1 MNKKRK
7 TIRIS
12 IIILV
17 LIIIGLIFGNKAV
30 YADIIGDAA
39 DGVAGLFLLIP
50 KFFLIAVGEVI
61 RILLGFFTGKGLKGV
76 TVQDILFNKLDITD
90 INFFDFNIAD
100 DSIKAIRENV
110 AGWYLGVR
118 NLSAVLLVIVALYVG
133 IRMAL
138 STIAEDRAKYKQ
150 MLIDWITS
158 VCLLFILHFIMVL
171 IIEVNNTIVETIAN
185 NVKNQNLLEVT
196 NDFRSYALGDFSA
209 INVLTLGLANG
220 AENGFASTFAA
231 AVIYLMLQ
239 AITLVFLLSYIKRMI
254 TIGFLIIIAP
264 LVTVTYSIDKMG
276 DGRSQALNHWLKEFT
291 YNILIQPFQC
301 VTYLALCSTS
311 LETLQSSKDFKSA
324 VIAISML
331 IFLVSSEKIIKH
343 IFHFQSESMADT
355 VAAAGMTY
363 AAFRTLGSAG
373 RKMFGDDGG
382 GSSDKVKIPK
392 AGDNGPA
399 LPPDTNSG
407 GNSTGISEGR
417 DEGSSSADTRT
428 SRTGNSDS
436 GNSNSGNSDSER
448 GETASRPNTGM
459 TPDSN
464 TGGTR
469 RQRAGST
476 ARKVGS
482 KAADVL
488 IKGNAAALGLG
499 LGLAFGG
506 ASGDLKQTI
515 LGAAAGAGAFLGYGG
530 KTSGRLTSSHY
541 KKEVARAFN
550 DYRAQREAMGENISD
565 DEIGELGM
573 EFLMGSRQAVTAEER
588 ALRDALINMQNNYI
602 KSGEDEKKSL
612 KSVRKVIQGIKD
624 GEITE
629 QMAAT
634 RYVGSLRDRWE
645 SFMNRTAS
653 DNRARTSSAGRRGN
667 SGGNGYSNGRGNTG
681 NGGQGGQPT
690 TPQIP
695 INPNIPDASN
705 ADGTAPSSSDSG
717 SHEPDT
723 RSSGGNRGGSQ
734 TPPQQDGGADN
745 GGTQTPAS
753 MPIPQ
758 ADPDVERDSQ
768 DGASTDHGSQS
779 DDGGNDRGNGEAGD
793 GNQPPVDNE

>member
-1 MNKKRK
+1 MSKKKK
-7 TIRIS
+7 TIRIA
-12 IIILV
+12 IILA
-17 LIIIGLIFGNKAV
+17 LIIIGLVFGNKAV

-50 KFFLIAVGEVI
+50 KFFLIAVGEAI

-100 DSIKAIRENV
+100 DSIKAIRESV

-171 IIEVNNTIVETIAN
+171 IIEVNNTIVETIAK

-407 GNSTGISEGR
+407 GSSTGISEGR
-417 DEGSSSADTRT
+417 DEGSSSTDTGT

-436 GNSNSGNSDSER
+436 GNNDSER
-448 GETASRPNTGM
+448 GGTVPTPNTEM

-464 TGGTR
+464 TSATR
-469 RQRAGST
+469 RSRAGST

-515 LGAAAGAGAFLGYGG
+515 LGAAAGAGTFLGYGG
-530 KTSGRLTSSHY
+530 KASGRLTSSHY

-550 DYRAQREAMGENISD
+550 DYKAQREAMGDSISD

-573 EFLMGSRQAVTAEER
+573 EFLMGTRQAVTDEER

-634 RYVGSLRDRWE
+634 RYAGNIRDKWE

-681 NGGQGGQPT
+681 NDGQGGQPT
-690 TPQIP
+690 TPQTP

-705 ADGTAPSSSDSG
+705 ADGTTPSNSDSG
-717 SHEPDT
+717 NHEPDT
-723 RSSGGNRGGSQ
+723 RNSGGNRGGNQ

-745 GGTQTPAS
+745 GGTQPPAS

-758 ADPDVERDSQ
+758 ADPDVERGNQ
-768 DGASTDHGSQS
+768 DGESTDNSSQS
-779 DDGGNDRGNGEAGD
+779 DDGGNNRGNGETGD
-793 GNQPPVDNE
+793 GTQPPVDNE

>member
-1 MNKKRK
+1 MSKKKK
-7 TIRIS
+7 TIRIA
-12 IIILV
+12 IILAI
-17 LIIIGLIFGNKAV
+17 IIIGLIFGNKAV

-50 KFFLIAVGEVI
+50 KFFLVAVGSGIRVI
-61 RILLGFFTGKGLKGV
+61 LGFFTGNGIKGV

-90 INFFDFNIAD
+90 INFFDFNVAD

-133 IRMAL
+133 IRMAI

-158 VCLLFILHFIMVL
+158 VCLLFILHFIMLL
-171 IIEVNNTIVETIAN
+171 IIEMNNTIVETISK
-185 NVKNQNLLEVT
+185 NVTTQDLLEVT
-196 NDFRSYALGDFSA
+196 NDFRDYALGDFSA
-209 INVLTLGLANG
+209 INIITLGAANG
-220 AENGFASTFAA
+220 VENGFASTFAA
-231 AVIYLMLQ
+231 AVIYVMLE
-239 AITLVFLLSYIKRMI
+239 AITIVFLLSYIKRMI

-276 DGRSQALNHWLKEFT
+276 DGRSQALNQWLKEFT

-311 LETLQSSKDFKSA
+311 IETLKSSKDFKSA
-324 VIAISML
+324 VIAIAML
-331 IFLVSSEKIIKH
+331 AFLVSSEKIIKH

-363 AAFRTLGSAG
+363 AAFRTIGATG
-373 RKMFGDDGG
+373 RKMFGDNGG
-382 GSSDKVKIPK
+382 SSSDKVKIPK
-392 AGDNGPA
+392 EGNNGPS

-407 GNSTGISEGR
+407 GGSTGITEDSESGSTSIDR
-417 DEGSSSADTRT
+417 RTGSSSSSYGESEGGGDSSTT
-428 SRTGNSDS
+428 STQ
-436 GNSNSGNSDSER
+436 
-448 GETASRPNTGM
+448 M

-464 TGGTR
+464 SNSTR
-469 RQRAGST
+469 KPRAGST
-476 ARKVGS
+476 ARKIGS
-482 KAADVL
+482 KAAEILV
-488 IKGNAAALGLG
+488 KGNAAAIGLG
-499 LGLAFGG
+499 LGMAVGG
-506 ASGDLKQTI
+506 ASGDLKNTF
-515 LGAAAGAGAFLGYGG
+515 LSAAAGARGFLGYG
-530 KTSGRLTSSHY
+530 SSASERLTSSHY

-550 DYRAQREAMGENISD
+550 DYKAQRESIGDSISD
-565 DEIGELGM
+565 DEIGEIGM
-573 EFLMGSRQAVTAEER
+573 EFLMGTRQAVTDEER

-624 GEITE
+624 GDITE

-634 RYVGSLRDRWE
+634 RYVGNIRSKAEDSWNN
-645 SFMNRTAS
+645 FFNRTES
-653 DNRARTSSAGRRGN
+653 NNRARTSSAGRRGN

-681 NGGQGGQPT
+681 NDGQGVQPT
-690 TPQIP
+690 MPQGPVNPDIHD
-695 INPNIPDASN
+695 NPNTDVSQQ
-705 ADGTAPSSSDSG
+705 SG
-717 SHEPDT
+717 SN
-723 RSSGGNRGGSQ
+723 SGNRGTDNGNSGGHQ
-734 TPPQQDGGADN
+734 APPQQDSGTDN
-745 GGTQTPAS
+745 GGNQPPAS

-758 ADPDVERDSQ
+758 TDPDSERGNQDS
-768 DGASTDHGSQS
+768 TQS
-779 DDGGNDRGNGEAGD
+779 EHSGQHDDGGNDRDSTETSD